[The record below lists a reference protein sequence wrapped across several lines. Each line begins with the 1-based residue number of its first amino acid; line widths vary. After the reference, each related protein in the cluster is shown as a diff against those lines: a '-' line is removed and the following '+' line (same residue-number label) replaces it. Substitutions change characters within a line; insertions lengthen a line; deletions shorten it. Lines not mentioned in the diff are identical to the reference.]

1 MKFKNERGYI
11 MTLLNVLLLI
21 FFISIIGLI
30 IGFVTKKKVVKIIFS
45 VSLVVEIVSVI
56 VLVVWVVTL

>member
-1 MKFKNERGYI
+1 

-56 VLVVWVVTL
+56 ALVVWVVTL